1 MYAVNLFRFSLVLL
15 LALSPSVVL
24 AQASP
29 EQLQAAEL
37 AKLAGDWTV
46 VSDFVNG
53 QPDDTRVG
61 AIVKIIG
68 DELVRT
74 SPGASNRVAR
84 LSVDPSLT
92 PKGIDI
98 HWTAGRFQGETFYGI
113 FKLDGNRLYICSN
126 RTGNKRPK
134 QFESAPDKVEALITL
149 ERIGTN

>member
-1 MYAVNLFRFSLVLL
+1 MPAPST
-15 LALSPSVVL
+15 LSPSVAL

-46 VSDFVNG
+46 ISDFVNG

-61 AIVKIIG
+61 AVVKITG

-74 SPGASNRVAR
+74 SPGASNRIAR

-98 HWTAGRFQGETFYGI
+98 HWSAGRFQGETFYGI
-113 FKLDGNRLYICSN
+113 YRFDGNRLYVCSS
-126 RTGNKRPK
+126 RTGNHRPK
-134 QFESAPDKVEALITL
+134 QFESAPDKVEALMTL

>member
-1 MYAVNLFRFSLVLL
+1 MPLPTAGSMRVATKVTASCVKGKSKDDRTHEIGMYAVNLFRFSLVLL

-24 AQASP
+24 AQAAP

-98 HWTAGRFQGETFYGI
+98 HWTAGRFQGET
-113 FKLDGNRLYICSN
+113 
-126 RTGNKRPK
+126 
-134 QFESAPDKVEALITL
+134 
-149 ERIGTN
+149 